1 MNDHTSPSWVQR
13 IKANP
18 TLKKFLIWTISPSR
32 RPKPR
37 LWVRMFLNPLVHRK
51 GRHTVIRRRYSRI
64 DVFPWK
70 RFQVGRETTIEDF
83 TVINNGAGD
92 VVIGDR
98 VRIGIGSVLIG
109 PVQIGNGAGTGQHVF
124 ISGFNHGYADGGRNS
139 SEQPL
144 VVKGVVIEEESH
156 IGANSVVLAG
166 VRIGRRSQI
175 GAGSVVTKD
184 IPPFSIAV
192 GNPARV
198 IKKYNEATGQWEKAN
213 QPL

>member
-1 MNDHTSPSWVQR
+1 MKAQHAPGWLQR

-18 TLKKFLIWTISPSR
+18 SLKKWLIWTLSPSR
-32 RPKPR
+32 RPRPR
-37 LWVRMFLNPLVHRK
+37 LWVRLFVNPFVHK
-51 GRHTVIRRRYSRI
+51 TGRHTVIRRRLSRI

-70 RFQVGRETTIEDF
+70 RFQVGDDSTIEDF

-92 VVIGDR
+92 VIIGDR
-98 VRIGIGSVLIG
+98 VRIGIGTVLIG
-109 PVQIGNGAGTGQHVF
+109 PVQIGDGAGTGQHVF
-124 ISGFNHGYADGGRNS
+124 ISGFNHGYSDGSRNS

-144 VVKGVVIEEESH
+144 VLKGVILEEESH
-156 IGANSVVLAG
+156 IGANSGVLAG

-184 IPPFSIAV
+184 IPPFSVAV

-198 IKKYNEATGQWEKAN
+198 IKSYNHATGQWENTTRA
-213 QPL
+213 